1 MGATPAKKA
10 ASLIAVR
17 IEAKVMERRSLAAI
31 CALARMPYMLKYA
44 QNGRKTL
51 LFKHLRLAKAGESS
65 M

>member
-31 CALARMPYMLKYA
+31 CALARM
-44 QNGRKTL
+44 T
-51 LFKHLRLAKAGESS
+51 
-65 M
+65 